1 MLAPGYGFLVIYGEY
16 YPLCCFKNII
26 WATIDYDKVFP
37 LSFIVHYIS
46 VDLLHSLAF
55 SKHSLP
61 SHIYKQHPTSRKIQ
75 LLFSKV
81 VKKEQHYLREL
92 QVNDKNDR
100 DELLLYIAITDEA
113 TSERFVLDLWGG
125 NGVFSYWNESL
136 KFTIF
141 QKIFLKSPWRK
152 CLVLASFRGHRNLL
166 SDVSRYTR
174 ESRVTWFREVSTRG
188 KLTQARFHTLLAT
201 TWSCDFKSVFKFS

>member
-16 YPLCCFKNII
+16 YPLCCFRNII

-113 TSERFVLDLWGG
+113 TSERFVLDLWGE

-188 KLTQARFHTLLAT
+188 ETHASTLSYLIGYNVVMRFQV
-201 TWSCDFKSVFKFS
+201 SI